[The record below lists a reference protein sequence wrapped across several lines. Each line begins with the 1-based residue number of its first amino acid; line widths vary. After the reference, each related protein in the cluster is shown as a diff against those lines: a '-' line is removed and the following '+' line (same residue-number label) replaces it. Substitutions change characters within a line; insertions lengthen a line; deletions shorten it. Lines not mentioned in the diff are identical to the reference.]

1 MSQMQKYEISCDF
14 DQWPDPTSDLQEELT
29 PVHLFQLF
37 FYVKLSTVQETN
49 KYAPQRNKE
58 LNVMNSE
65 IKVVT

>member
-1 MSQMQKYEISCDF
+1 MQKYERSCDF
-14 DQWPDPTSDLQEELT
+14 DKRQRPDPIRNLQKELT

-58 LNVMNSE
+58 LNVTDSE
-65 IKVVT
+65 IKGIT